1 MRSIERSDHLFDQIY
16 EILWEK
22 ILAREITPGE
32 RLSDVDWA
40 RRLNVSRTPVR
51 EAMRKLEQ
59 EGMLLPL
66 PRGGYELRAVNPGDL
81 KGLYRCRAV
90 LEGLAAHEGAG
101 SLSAADCAR
110 LDQLITTTEQ
120 HVAERAFDDALK
132 CNTEFHS
139 RIIEAAENPH
149 LIRLLQSL
157 RRLILFNRVSLINAT
172 RLNPQADLS
181 YGGHIER
188 TQRDHRLILQ
198 ALQAGD
204 GATASSLMQAHLF
217 ETAEDMD
224 RILQQLAAVAPG
236 RSNPIAT

>member
-1 MRSIERSDHLFDQIY
+1 MRSVERSDHLYDQIY

-22 ILAREITPGE
+22 ILTREIIPGQ
-32 RLSDVDWA
+32 RLSDADWA
-40 RRLNVSRTPVR
+40 RQLNVSRTPAR

-66 PRGGYELRAVNPGDL
+66 PRGGYELRAVNPRDL
-81 KGLYRCRAV
+81 KGLYQCRAV
-90 LEGLAAHEGAG
+90 LEGLAAHEAAG
-101 SLSAADCAR
+101 SLSSADCGR

-120 HVAERAFDDALK
+120 HVAERAFDEALK

-181 YGGHIER
+181 YAGHIER
-188 TQRDHRLILQ
+188 TQQGHRSILH
-198 ALQAGD
+198 ALRTGD
-204 GATASSLMQAHLF
+204 GAKASSLMQAHIF

-224 RILQQLAAVAPG
+224 KILQELPAPVG
-236 RSNPIAT
+236 TATGP